1 MTENGKERVYLTLH
15 QNFVRE
21 NIPYT
26 DRKTGERRTFNQ
38 VTLPA
43 GTVVDGEDLGGWQ
56 FSPLFVDPSKYKG
69 ESWRDIPLIADR
81 EVWLRRAVMDA
92 EGNPIPD
99 ENGKNQTEVKKVSPQ
114 AIKEALVEARR
125 AWARDH
131 EAARPL
137 SEQAANAREC
147 SEVIAADPT
156 AREAAPER

>member
-1 MTENGKERVYLTLH
+1 MPDSKERVYLTLH
-15 QNFVRE
+15 ENFVRE

-26 DRKTGERRTFNQ
+26 DRATGERKTFNQ

-69 ESWRDIPLIADR
+69 PAWRDIPLIADR
-81 EVWLRRAVMDA
+81 EVWLKHTILDA
-92 EGNPIPD
+92 DGNPIPD
-99 ENGKNQTEVKKVSPQ
+99 EDGKNQTETKKVMPQ
-114 AIKEALVEARR
+114 AIKEALIESRR
-125 AWARDH
+125 AWAREH

-147 SEVIAADPT
+147 ADTLAAGGERP
-156 AREAAPER
+156 AAIER